1 MNGWE
6 CVKCTLVNPEL
17 APVCRSVWEWM
28 MGDQEPENIAS
39 LQQGCHD
46 NIQYLREDIKAVGP
60 GSEALRVNAAFQLAR
75 GGWAGTPHPPLPRQN
90 PCAEC

>member
-1 MNGWE
+1 
-6 CVKCTLVNPEL
+6 
-17 APVCRSVWEWM
+17 

-75 GGWAGTPHPPLPRQN
+75 GGWAGTPRPPLVP
-90 PCAEC
+90 PYKISAPECR